1 MGKVVFFNNMKKK
14 KNIPLTFVEELKQK
28 IFNKFFNILKIFLH
42 KITNLEKELFF
53 FLMTVILKLIF
64 YSTE

>member
-14 KNIPLTFVEELKQK
+14 KNIPSTFVEELKQK

-53 FLMTVILKLIF
+53 FFNDSYFEINFLLN
-64 YSTE
+64 